1 MRAVED
7 RFTDI
12 QDQLTVLEDGR
23 GGMPG
28 FRGRYTTVEI
38 EAVGHY
44 TREVLC
50 LASQGSPN

>member
-1 MRAVED
+1 MRAGED

-12 QDQLTVLEDGR
+12 QDQLTVVEDGR

-38 EAVGHY
+38 EAVVRY
-44 TREVLC
+44 TREVL
-50 LASQGSPN
+50 

>member
-12 QDQLTVLEDGR
+12 QDQLTGVEDGR

-28 FRGRYTTVEI
+28 FRSRYSTVEI
-38 EAVGHY
+38 EAVVRY
-44 TREVLC
+44 TREVL
-50 LASQGSPN
+50 